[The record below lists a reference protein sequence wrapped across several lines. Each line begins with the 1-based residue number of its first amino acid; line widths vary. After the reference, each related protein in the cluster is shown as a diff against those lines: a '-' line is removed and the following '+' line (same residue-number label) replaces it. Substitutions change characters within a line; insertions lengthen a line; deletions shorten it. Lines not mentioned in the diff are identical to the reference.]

1 VKLVKPLPEGG
12 KSKNLSA
19 ESKQMQQTV

>member
-1 VKLVKPLPEGG
+1 VKLVKPLPEDG

-19 ESKQMQQTV
+19 ESQQMQRTV